1 MSDLE
6 LQRCGMFAHFDFGG
20 YGNWLLQFLED
31 KDFCIVDFGG
41 YDYWR
46 LWILAGKA
54 LAFLK
59 FGVCGCRPSAFI
71 RLSSVHTWGF
81 GGYGY
86 WLL

>member
-1 MSDLE
+1 VSDLE

-46 LWILAGKA
+46 L
-54 LAFLK
+54 
-59 FGVCGCRPSAFI
+59 
-71 RLSSVHTWGF
+71 
-81 GGYGY
+81 
-86 WLL
+86 